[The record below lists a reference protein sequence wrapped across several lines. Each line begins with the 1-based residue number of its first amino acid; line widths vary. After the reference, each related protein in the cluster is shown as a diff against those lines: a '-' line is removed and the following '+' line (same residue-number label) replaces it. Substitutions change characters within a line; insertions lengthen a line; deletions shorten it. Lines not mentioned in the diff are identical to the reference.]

1 MHIAFIGLLGLS
13 LLALSQG
20 CSNEAASTEEEFG
33 GAPGVGGKGGAAGQG
48 GAPSGGGLGDAC
60 SEKAACRPGLTCGA
74 QGTCEF
80 ARSTAPGAPCT
91 ASGECQPGSFCGLTH
106 VCTPATGSAK
116 EDEPCEGDADCA
128 DGLRC
133 GVLGFASVCQPE
145 GKGDLGKP
153 CSAPGDCVAGLG
165 CLQGVCGQPPVGTPP
180 LLGGSPSKT
189 ETCVAEGG
197 APVAWFRVPR
207 GSDDGDFYRLPFPN
221 DVRRKGGKQDLG
233 GHVTPGPGIVGFDA
247 LQRYIE
253 ALQQREGFSAFAPVY
268 LRFNTPVDIDS
279 LRKEGVVQYVDIT
292 AGTPEFGQGLGLYW
306 LMAGSRG
313 AYICENWMGIR
324 AAPYSLPLP
333 GHTYAVIIGKGP
345 LTGNEDPAKRLPI
358 EASDDFKAMVADP
371 APADPALAAAHAV
384 YAPLRAYLKEKSV
397 DPSSLL
403 VASVYTVGAIT
414 DPAEKLAAAA
424 AAKAPPSSGWVR
436 CGSGAPSPCPDA
448 EGERACGPE
457 DPDYDELHAL
467 VELPI
472 FQQGKAPYFNPEDG
486 GGIDTSAATPSPVR
500 TEPVCLSLT
509 VPKGTMP
516 DKGWP
521 VVVYAHGTGGHFRS
535 HVTQGLARTL
545 AKADGGDGTV
555 PMAVLGIDQV
565 QHGPRRGGSTKGPDV
580 LFYNFANPAA
590 ALGNP
595 LQGAADQ
602 VALGAFVASFSLE
615 TGASPTQAEIRFDT
629 DALLFWGHSQGA
641 TAGSIG
647 VPYSPHYRAVVFS
660 GQGASLAD
668 ALISKTKPQNIAAAL
683 PFALQDPEGLFPPKL
698 YAGEFNPA
706 LALLQAYID
715 PADPANHA
723 RRFVIDPRE
732 GIGPRHIFQVYGL
745 DDSFSPRATQQHFAM
760 AAGLAQVA
768 PEASLSKPDD
778 IWGQSTFPAPF
789 SGNYA
794 RDDVFYTAA
803 LRQYAPGSYD
813 GHFVAFQ
820 NATATGDVVRFL
832 AQAAQGKVPQVGAP

>member
-1 MHIAFIGLLGLS
+1 MRIAWVGLLGLP
-13 LLALSQG
+13 LLVFSQG
-20 CSNEAASTEEEFG
+20 CNSNSASTEDEFSGVSGAG
-33 GAPGVGGKGGAAGQG
+33 GAGGIVGKGGAPN
-48 GAPSGGGLGDAC
+48 GAGLGDAC
-60 SEKAACRPGLTCGA
+60 SDKEPCRPGLTCGVE
-74 QGTCEF
+74 GTCVF
-80 ARSTAPGAPCT
+80 ARSAALGSPCK
-91 ASGECQPGSFCGLTH
+91 ASGECQPGAFCGLTH

-116 EDEPCEGDADCA
+116 EEEPCESDADCA

-133 GVLGFASVCQPE
+133 GVQGFASVCQPE

-165 CLQGVCGQPPVGTPP
+165 CLQGVCGQPPMGTTP
-180 LLGGSPSKT
+180 LLGGSPGKT
-189 ETCVAEGG
+189 ETCVTEEG
-197 APVAWFRVPR
+197 PPIAWFRVPR
-207 GSDDGDFYRLPFPN
+207 GNHHGDFYRLPFPN
-221 DVRRKGGKQDLG
+221 DIRRKGGKPDLT
-233 GHVTPGPGIVGFDA
+233 GHITPGPGILGFDA

-253 ALQQREGFSAFAPVY
+253 ELQQRDGFSAFAPVY

-292 AGTPEFGQGLGLYW
+292 EGTAEFGQELGLYW

-313 AYICENWMGIR
+313 TYICQNWMGIR

-333 GHTYAVIIGKGP
+333 GHTYAVILRKGP
-345 LTGNEDPAKRLPI
+345 LTGHEDPAKRMPI
-358 EASDDFKAMVADP
+358 ESDDDFKVMVKDETP
-371 APADPALAAAHAV
+371 TDSSLAQAHQA
-384 YAPLRAYLKEKSV
+384 YAPLRGYLKKKEIDPASV
-397 DPSSLL
+397 L
-403 VASVYTVGAIT
+403 VASVYTVGAISE
-414 DPAEKLAAAA
+414 PAEKLAAAA
-424 AAKAPPSSGWVR
+424 SAKAPPSSGWVR
-436 CGSGAPSPCPDA
+436 CGSGAPSPCPDTT
-448 EGERACGPE
+448 GDRACGPE

-467 VELPI
+467 IELPI
-472 FQQGKAPYFNPEDG
+472 FQQGKAPYLTPEDG
-486 GGIDTSAATPSPVR
+486 GGIDTSGATLSPVR

-509 VPKGTMP
+509 VPKATMP
-516 DKGWP
+516 EKGWP
-521 VVVYAHGTGGHFRS
+521 VVVYAHGTGGNFRS
-535 HVTQGLARTL
+535 HVTQGLARLL
-545 AKADGGDGTV
+545 AKAESGEGVV
-555 PMAVLGIDQV
+555 PIAVLGIDQV
-565 QHGPRRGGSTKGPDV
+565 QHGPRRGGSTKGPDI

-602 VALGAFVASFSLE
+602 VALGAFVASFSLP
-615 TGASPTQAEIRFDT
+615 ASSSPTQAEIRFDPN
-629 DALLFWGHSQGA
+629 ALLFWGHSQGA
-641 TAGSIG
+641 TAGGIG

-668 ALISKTKPQNIAAAL
+668 ALVSKTKPQNIAAAL
-683 PFALQDPEGLFPPKL
+683 PFALQDPENSFPPKL

-723 RRFVIDPRE
+723 RRLVVNPRE
-732 GIGPRHIFQVYGL
+732 GLSPRHVFQVYGL

-760 AAGLAQVA
+760 AAGLAQVT
-768 PEASLSKPDD
+768 PEVSLSKPDD
-778 IWGQSTFPAPF
+778 IWGQNTFPPPF

-794 RDDVFYTAA
+794 KEGTFYTAA

-820 NATATGDVVRFL
+820 NATASSDVVRFL